1 MTGELDYTEQ
11 EVACIDPDM
20 ADLAIERGIR
30 RPASGMPDD
39 WVGVGAAIAPPPIIS
54 TTIIITIV
62 TNPRGRGWR

>member
-1 MTGELDYTEQ
+1 MIVLTGELDYTEQ

-39 WVGVGAAIAPPPIIS
+39 WVGVGAAIAPPPHHQPHHHHHHRHQS
-54 TTIIITIV
+54 
-62 TNPRGRGWR
+62 